1 MKILGLL
8 VGFLGILILAC
19 TVILTPAHSFNPADS
34 TNGTSANAAIFFG
47 GLIVFGAGVVLY
59 ANAIEKKAHEKKVN

>member
-8 VGFLGILILAC
+8 IAFIGILILAC
-19 TVILTPAHSFNPADS
+19 TVFFTPSHSFNAADS

-47 GLIVFGAGVVLY
+47 GLIVFGAGVVVY
-59 ANAIEKKAHEKKVN
+59 ANSVAKKAHEAK